1 MLKGLSVSTNTG
13 IPVVP
18 TLVSKISSRCGSQR
32 DARSSCS
39 VFEMNF
45 VRSKEILPELISFT
59 DMNGM
64 PLAVY
69 LGVECVPSVSFCRI
83 VPSLHHSQLRESQAQ
98 LIVDATFNSID
109 LLIIR
114 IIPSEND
121 RFMLVT
127 FDFALFDKLFFFC
140 ANTLQQNGG
149 RLIGRVLG
157 NKFSLNSILEN

>member
-1 MLKGLSVSTNTG
+1 MH
-13 IPVVP
+13 II
-18 TLVSKISSRCGSQR
+18 KISFWRNKICCYLHYGKE
-32 DARSSCS
+32 
-39 VFEMNF
+39 VYPFPTFGNF
-45 VRSKEILPELISFT
+45 KW
-59 DMNGM
+59 
-64 PLAVY
+64 
-69 LGVECVPSVSFCRI
+69 
-83 VPSLHHSQLRESQAQ
+83 Q
-98 LIVDATFNSID
+98 LIIDTAFNSIN